1 MIDLKNKVIMISG
14 SNRGIGNA
22 TAKLLKEKGCF
33 LSLAARNIKEI
44 NIGGD
49 NVLKCMWDA
58 KEKKLSK
65 NWVSETISHFGRID
79 GLVMNA
85 GVELGGDLEGDSEEE
100 FDEMFEVNFKGPL
113 RLVRE
118 TLPEL
123 RKTRSGRIINVVS
136 LAGKRPRNPKILG

>member
-1 MIDLKNKVIMISG
+1 M
-14 SNRGIGNA
+14 
-22 TAKLLKEKGCF
+22 
-33 LSLAARNIKEI
+33 
-44 NIGGD
+44 
-49 NVLKCMWDA
+49 
-58 KEKKLSK
+58 
-65 NWVSETISHFGRID
+65 SETISHFDKID

-123 RKTRSGRIINVVS
+123 RKTGLVELLMLS
-136 LAGKRPRNPKILG
+136 L